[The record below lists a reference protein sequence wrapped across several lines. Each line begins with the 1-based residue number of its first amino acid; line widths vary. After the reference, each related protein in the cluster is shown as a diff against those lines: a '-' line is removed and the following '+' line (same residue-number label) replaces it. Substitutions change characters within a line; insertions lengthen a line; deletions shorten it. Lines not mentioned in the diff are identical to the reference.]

1 MYDGSRVLVT
11 GASGLI
17 GSHLV
22 EILGQKGAFV
32 RAVVHKREPLF
43 QRTKNIEI
51 VSGDLTRPDFCA
63 SICKGIDYVFHL
75 AVETGSIV
83 KNAKH
88 PAGIMTPTI
97 LMDFNMLKAAHDDNV
112 KRYLYSSCACV
123 YPNDVTD
130 MREDLAWQGPPPKM
144 HETISWSKRISEL
157 QCQSFHKEY
166 GYKIAIVRPS
176 NTYGPYDIF
185 DVENSHVISAF
196 IRKACSK
203 RDPFVIWGNGEQ
215 IREFIYARD
224 VAQAMILA
232 LENYVIA
239 DPINIAGGESIK
251 IKDLAKKIISLVGYS
266 PKTQFDESMPMGHMK
281 RVLNSEKLK
290 EKLGFVPSTPLDEG
304 LKNTIMWYQRKILEK

>member
-1 MYDGSRVLVT
+1 MYDGSHVLVT

-22 EILGQKGAFV
+22 ETLEQKGALV
-32 RAVVHKREPLF
+32 RALVHKREPLF
-43 QRTKNIEI
+43 QQRKNIEI

-63 SICKGIDYVFHL
+63 SVCKGMDYVFHL

-97 LMDFNMLKAAHDDNV
+97 LMDFNMLKVAHDFDI
-112 KRYLYSSCACV
+112 KKYLYSSCACV
-123 YPNDVTD
+123 YPNDVVN
-130 MREDLAWQGPPPKM
+130 MQEDQAWNGPPPKM

-166 GYKIAIVRPS
+166 GDKIAIVRPS

-196 IRKACSK
+196 IKKACSK
-203 RDPFVIWGNGEQ
+203 VDPFVIWGNGEQ
-215 IREFIYARD
+215 IREFVYARD
-224 VAQAMILA
+224 VAQAMVLA
-232 LENYVIA
+232 LENYAIA
-239 DPINIAGGESIK
+239 DPVNIAGGEAIR
-251 IKDLAKKIISLVGYS
+251 IKDLASKIISLVGYK
-266 PKTQFDESMPMGHMK
+266 PKMQFDESMPTGHMK
-281 RVLNSEKLK
+281 RVLDSRKLR
-290 EKLGFVPSTPLDEG
+290 ENLSFVPSTSLDDG
-304 LKNTIMWYQRKILEK
+304 LQNTITWYQREILEK